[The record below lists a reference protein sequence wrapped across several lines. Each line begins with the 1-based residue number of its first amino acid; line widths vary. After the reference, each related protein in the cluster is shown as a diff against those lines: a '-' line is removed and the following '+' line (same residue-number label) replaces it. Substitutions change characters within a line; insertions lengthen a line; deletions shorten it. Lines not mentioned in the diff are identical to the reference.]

1 MLREVGLFG
10 ALVPSLLLYFLA
22 TIPLFLLIDR
32 LASPLGFY
40 RLVWHPPLVRLALF
54 ACVFSGIVLLTAP

>member
-1 MLREVGLFG
+1 MLREIGLFG

-22 TIPLFLLIDR
+22 SIALFLVIDR
-32 LASPLGFY
+32 LALPLGLY

-54 ACVFSGIVLLTAP
+54 VCLFSGLVLFTHP

>member
-22 TIPLFLLIDR
+22 AIPLFLVIDS

-40 RLVWHPPLVRLALF
+40 RLVWYPPLVRLALF